1 MAVLKGQE
9 ELDQYKLTRREVADF
24 LGITPN
30 AVKCS
35 IRKGNRYKLEYR
47 FDGYQNLFKVP
58 VRDPVISR
66 SVDPLKTPLKRTI
79 QGKYSQSNGTPGG
92 TPKVLNRGATHKGKG
107 NYTSEALKMANE
119 MKILNS
125 INKKFKSE
133 EHRREFEKLNEAGL
147 EEAWK
152 KVQQKKDVD
161 FKKEMAKQDRN
172 NDRNSY
178 GAGFIMGVRYP
189 NKYGTMLNATGI
201 ERAEEKKFEKAD
213 RQDERKNGVKF
224 VWEYDLN
231 GTYRNTGRPDFTD
244 TNRKPYRNPYGNA
257 LFDNWYDK
265 DNSIEIDEYTL
276 RRTPDHLAETNGF
289 GGRTFKNKIEEGIY
303 QAKQKLKN
311 KF

>member
-152 KVQQKKDVD
+152 KC
-161 FKKEMAKQDRN
+161 
-172 NDRNSY
+172 S
-178 GAGFIMGVRYP
+178 
-189 NKYGTMLNATGI
+189 T
-201 ERAEEKKFEKAD
+201 EK
-213 RQDERKNGVKF
+213 G
-224 VWEYDLN
+224 
-231 GTYRNTGRPDFTD
+231 
-244 TNRKPYRNPYGNA
+244 
-257 LFDNWYDK
+257 
-265 DNSIEIDEYTL
+265 
-276 RRTPDHLAETNGF
+276 
-289 GGRTFKNKIEEGIY
+289 
-303 QAKQKLKN
+303 
-311 KF
+311 